1 MLDLS
6 LIFKIGGIGIILLI
20 LDKVLTASGKN
31 EIATILNLTGIVI
44 ILTMVVVLISN
55 LFNSVK
61 TMFML

>member
-1 MLDLS
+1 MVDLS

>member
-6 LIFKIGGIGIILLI
+6 LIFRIGGIGIILLI

>member
-44 ILTMVVVLISN
+44 ILTMVVVLIAN
-55 LFNSVK
+55 LFDTVK
-61 TMFML
+61 TMFMF

>member
-1 MLDLS
+1 MVDLS

-20 LDKVLTASGKN
+20 LDKVLNASGKG

-55 LFNSVK
+55 LFDSVK